1 MPPWRQALY
10 HSSESPGY
18 VRFGPFFLRT
28 GEQFIRG
35 RALHEPADEKERG
48 AVGYPRRLLQIMRH
62 DDHGEFPL
70 QLDEKL
76 LDPLRRDRVERRAGF
91 VEQQHF
97 RIVRQRARDAEPL
110 LLPAGEPRRALAETV
125 LHLIPE
131 RGTAQRTL
139 DDAVDHASI
148 RFAVDARTERDVVVD
163 GFRKTVPALKDH
175 AGPLAQRHH
184 VGVRIVDIRPVEQ
197 DFPRVPRAEDGLVQ
211 AVDGAEER
219 GLPAPRRPDERGDRS
234 RVNVEIDLEQR
245 LLLAVPER
253 EIAGLQDP
261 RRAGNRGAA
270 GRLRH
275 HDAADHVRHPNRPVM
290 YASVRGSRGFVKIS
304 AVGENSTMSPCRK
317 NAVKSDTRAAC
328 CMLCVTITTAMP
340 ARSSHT
346 SSSTLCVQR
355 GSSEAVGS
363 SSSSTFG
370 SVASA
375 RAMHSRCC
383 WPPDIPTALE
393 CSRSFTSSQSAA
405 RRSAFSTISSI
416 EPRPEKSCPPT
427 RRPAATLSRM
437 DMVGKGVGRWKTI
450 PMCFRTDAGFIPGA

>member
-148 RFAVDARTERDVVVD
+148 RFAVDARTER
-163 GFRKTVPALKDH
+163 
-175 AGPLAQRHH
+175 
-184 VGVRIVDIRPVEQ
+184 
-197 DFPRVPRAEDGLVQ
+197 
-211 AVDGAEER
+211 
-219 GLPAPRRPDERGDRS
+219 GDRS

-346 SSSTLCVQR
+346 SSSTLCVRR

-363 SSSSTFG
+363 SSSSAFG

-405 RRSAFSTISSI
+405 PRSAFSTISSI